1 MIGRPS
7 VSPCLRG
14 VLPVVCLIS
23 LFTGMAVAGDWP
35 AWRGP
40 TGQGVTAETDLPLR
54 FGADENVKWKVPLP
68 GPGNSTPIVLGRRV
82 FLTQALGK
90 GRLRALLAFDRE
102 DGKLRWMRSIE
113 YADAEPTHDD
123 NPYASASPV
132 TDGERVIVSYG
143 SAGALAYSV
152 DGQELWRKDLGKLHH
167 VWGNAASPVI
177 HGRLC
182 FLNCGP
188 GERTSLLALDKQ
200 TGDTVWK
207 VDIPGGR
214 GEGDASTWTGSW
226 STPLLSSGAGGAE
239 LLVSYPYRLRAYRPE
254 SGEEVWSCDG
264 LGKLVYTSPLTDG
277 KTVVAMSGFMGPTLA
292 VRAGGRGDA
301 AAGRLWREEK
311 CPQRIG
317 SGVIAGGRLYIANE
331 SGVAECIELASG
343 KQLGKARVAGTTWS
357 SLLLSGD
364 RLYLP
369 DQSGDCVVFRADPSL
384 EVLARSSL
392 AETIRAS
399 IAPSEGELFI
409 RGYKHLYCIQKPGK

>member
-1 MIGRPS
+1 MIEKLS

-14 VLPVVCLIS
+14 ALLSVLL
-23 LFTGMAVAGDWP
+23 TGHWAGKVLAGDWP

-40 TGQGVTAETDLPLR
+40 TGQGITTETDLPLH

-82 FLTQALGK
+82 FLTQALEK
-90 GRLRALLAFDRE
+90 GRLRALLALDRR
-102 DGKLRWMRSIE
+102 DGKLLWMRSVE
-113 YADAEPTHDD
+113 FTDAEPTHDD

-143 SAGALAYSV
+143 SAGALAYSL

-182 FLNCGP
+182 ILNCGP

-207 VDIPGGR
+207 VEIPGGH

-226 STPLLSSGAGGAE
+226 STPLVSPLAGHDE
-239 LLVSYPYRLRAYRPE
+239 LLVSYPYRLRAYRPD

-264 LGKLVYTSPLTDG
+264 LGRLVYTSPLTDG
-277 KTVVAMSGFMGPTLA
+277 RTVVAMSGFMGPSLA

-301 AAGRLWREEK
+301 TAGRLWREEK

-317 SGVIAGGRLYIANE
+317 SGVIAGERLYIVNE

-343 KQLGKARVAGTTWS
+343 KQLGKARVAGSTWS
-357 SLLLSGD
+357 SLLLAGD
-364 RLYLP
+364 RLYVP
-369 DQSGDCVVFRADPSL
+369 DQSGDCVVFRADPTL
-384 EVLARSSL
+384 EVLASNSL
-392 AETIRAS
+392 HETIRAS
-399 IAPSEGELFI
+399 IVPSDGELFI
-409 RGYKHLYCIQKPGK
+409 RGYKHLYCVGKGKR